1 MAANPYLTEFAFKA
15 SAAAIQRDG
24 DDAAKLLATAENVVM
39 FREQGVLT
47 DAQVSALSDML
58 DMEIE
63 VPDAPDTWDA
73 RVESIETQASDNA
86 DAIADLSTVASET
99 AEACSDCADAIA
111 DLSEVVSE
119 IVGGGE

>member
-1 MAANPYLTEFAFKA
+1 MANPYITEFAFKA

-24 DDAAKLLATAENVVM
+24 GDPEKLMSTAETVVA